1 MDDYDD
7 TEPFE
12 FESAT
17 SPPPEGGLVNCQTF
31 PSSIV
36 QFWKGS
42 VKRVTKVLLLTRGQ
56 LQVFF

>member
-36 QFWKGS
+36 QTINFE
-42 VKRVTKVLLLTRGQ
+42 REVLKELPK
-56 LQVFF
+56 FCC